1 MKLEI
6 VVVVHLNLT
15 APDSA
20 AVLPDEHGMMVMV
33 MVYLMF
39 LAHVKTS
46 KQGGLDACFVRETIE
61 SACLCA
67 PFIESFINVGEG
79 SKVSYLYVSESWMK

>member
-6 VVVVHLNLT
+6 VVVVLHLNLT

-33 MVYLMF
+33 YLMF

-46 KQGGLDACFVRETIE
+46 KHRRPRCM
-61 SACLCA
+61 LCA
-67 PFIESFINVGEG
+67 GDNRISLSVCSIH
-79 SKVSYLYVSESWMK
+79 